1 LNWIIYRKLLS
12 YIRPY
17 KMRLLVSVIASI
29 GVAGTDA
36 ATAKLVQPFIDWV
49 VVEGRSDLLE
59 MVPIIVIGLAS
70 FKGFSRYLQEYFIR
84 TAGQLVM
91 LDLRNE
97 VFGHTMSLSMRYFS
111 RVSSGS
117 IMSRILNDIA
127 VMQASVAEVLVGL
140 LKETLTLVSLT
151 AVAFYADWKMAIMAF
166 VVLPLSAW
174 PAAAIGKRI
183 KAYSQKGQAAMG
195 DLTTVLEQSLSG
207 IKVIKAFGTES
218 SEVDKFKAENRFF
231 YVFFRKVIKYGAASS
246 PVMEI
251 LLAFGGGAVLWYGL
265 DRVFNGQM
273 TQGELF
279 SILAAVMFM
288 YTPAKKLSK
297 LYNRV
302 QQAIGAAERV
312 FELRS
317 EKVEIFDKRGAAVM
331 PRARGEVVFEK
342 VGFSYGDEQ
351 VLADFSFTAAQG
363 EVVALVGSSG
373 AGKSTVA
380 GLLSRFYDVSNGAVM
395 VDGQDIRDVT
405 LDSLR
410 ANLALVDQ
418 ETFLFDDTVRNNIC
432 YGSPDVTE
440 SQLEEAIHQAYAAD
454 FIEQLPLGLD
464 TEIGNRGVRL
474 SGGQRQR
481 LCIARAILRDAPILI
496 LDEATSALDTESE
509 SMVQKAL
516 QNLMRNRTTLV
527 IAHRL
532 STIMHADKIL
542 VLDKGKIVE
551 QGRHDE
557 LIKKDGLYQR
567 LYTMQFQSDNES
579 ESI

>member
-1 LNWIIYRKLLS
+1 MNWKIYKKLLG

-17 KMRLLVSVIASI
+17 KGRLTISIIASL
-29 GVAGTDA
+29 GVAGSDA
-36 ATAKLVQPFIDWV
+36 AAAKLVQPFMDW
-49 VVEGRSDLLE
+49 
-59 MVPIIVIGLAS
+59 IIVDQRFEYIKYVPFVVIFLAA
-70 FKGFSRYLQEYFIR
+70 FKGISRYGQEYFIR

-91 LDLRNE
+91 FDLRNE
-97 VFGHTMSLSMRYFS
+97 VFRHTLSLSMRFFS
-111 RVSSGS
+111 RVPSGTV
-117 IMSRILNDIA
+117 MSRILNDITL
-127 VMQASVAEVLVGL
+127 MQSAVAEVLVGL

-151 AVAFYADWKMAIMAF
+151 IVAFYSDWKMALMAF

-174 PAAAIGKRI
+174 PAATIGRRI
-183 KAYSQKGQAAMG
+183 KKYSQKGQAAMG
-195 DLTTVLEQSLSG
+195 ELTTALEQSLSG
-207 IKVIKAFGTES
+207 VKVIKAFGTET
-218 SEVDKFKAENRFF
+218 SEVDKFQQENRSF
-231 YVFFRKVIKYGAASS
+231 YSFFRKVIMYGAASS

-251 LLAFGGGAVLWYGL
+251 LLSFGAAAVVWYGL
-265 DRVFNGQM
+265 NRVSEGLM

-279 SILAAVMFM
+279 SILAAIMFM

-302 QQAIGAAERV
+302 QQAIGAAVRV
-312 FELRS
+312 FELRAEQIEIVDNS
-317 EKVEIFDKRGAAVM
+317 DAKEVGRVEGHVEFDHVTFAYDDEKVLD
-331 PRARGEVVFEK
+331 
-342 VGFSYGDEQ
+342 
-351 VLADFSFTAAQG
+351 DFSLQAEPG

-380 GLLSRFYDVSNGAVM
+380 GLLNRFYDVTSGAVKI
-395 VDGQDIRDVT
+395 DGHDIREIS

-418 ETFLFDDTVRNNIC
+418 ETFLFNETVRSNIL
-432 YGSPDVTE
+432 YGCPDADE
-440 SQLEEAIHQAYAAD
+440 QKLNDAIDQAYARG
-454 FIEQLPLGLD
+454 FIDQLPEGLD
-464 TEIGNRGVRL
+464 TRIGDRGVRL

-516 QNLMRNRTTLV
+516 QNLMHNRTTLV

-542 VLDKGKIVE
+542 VLDRGRIIEK
-551 QGRHDE
+551 GRHEE
-557 LIKKDGLYQR
+557 LLQREGLYKR
-567 LYTMQFQSDNES
+567 LYEMQFQNGHDAETT
-579 ESI
+579 